1 MFYFC
6 FLTNGYITKKKCTS
20 DNNLF
25 IFLSEKEHSH
35 IVETA
40 VY

>member
-1 MFYFC
+1 MAISLRKNVLQTTIY
-6 FLTNGYITKKKCTS
+6 
-20 DNNLF
+20 LF
-25 IFLSEKEHSH
+25 FLSEKEHSH